1 MRQLKRDIKVGTG
14 LVPRAGAQRV
24 IVYDGSRAIHGYAV
38 GATDGY
44 VEVVWALASGQQCTR
59 AFPAGDVFVPSHAQQ
74 WAGVPISD
82 DGLRLAAR
90 AAQTHAARSEGRASG
105 LSHWTTPS
113 DHAA

>member
-1 MRQLKRDIKVGTG
+1 MQQLKRDINVSTR
-14 LVPRAGAQRV
+14 LVSGAGAQRV
-24 IVYDGSRAIHGYAV
+24 IVHDGSREIHGYAV

-44 VEVVWALASGQQCTR
+44 VEVVWAVASGRQRRR

-74 WAGVPISD
+74 WAGVPIGD

-90 AAQTHAARSEGRASG
+90 AAQTHAARLERHPSG
-105 LSHWTTPS
+105 HSRWTVLS